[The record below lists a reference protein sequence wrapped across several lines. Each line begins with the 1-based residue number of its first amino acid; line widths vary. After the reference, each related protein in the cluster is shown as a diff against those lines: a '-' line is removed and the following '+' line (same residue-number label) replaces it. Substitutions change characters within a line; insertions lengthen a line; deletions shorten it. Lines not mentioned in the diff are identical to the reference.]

1 MRYII
6 SPAALNPRRGLTNQ
20 RERRVGSVPP
30 KDFRIFALEYGGRN
44 EEVRE
49 LIAHPLRQRA
59 DRMRERAPICVR
71 HCHEAVVSHAFA
83 GMALAILLELHN
95 GQRPARNDDAW
106 KAGDVPEDEGVERIS
121 IGSL

>member
-30 KDFRIFALEYGGRN
+30 RDFRISALEYGGRN

-49 LIAHPLRQRA
+49 LAHPLRQRA

-83 GMALAILLELHN
+83 GMALAISARAVR
-95 GQRPARNDDAW
+95 RPAP
-106 KAGDVPEDEGVERIS
+106 GTE
-121 IGSL
+121 